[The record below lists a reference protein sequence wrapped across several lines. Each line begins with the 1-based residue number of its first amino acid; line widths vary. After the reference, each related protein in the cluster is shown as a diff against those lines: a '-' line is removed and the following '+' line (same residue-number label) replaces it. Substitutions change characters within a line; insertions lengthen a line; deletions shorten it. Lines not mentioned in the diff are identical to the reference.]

1 MTIDYSQPGNVRFPM
16 VYLIGKIIDE
26 IPEDMKGKSET
37 PAIKHLFYITEDAN
51 KLPRTDI

>member
-1 MTIDYSQPGNVRFPM
+1 MNIDYSQPGKVRLSM

-37 PAIKHLFYITEDAN
+37 PAIKHLFYITEYAT